1 MTKPFALQPI
11 LELMQTRADD
21 ATRRLA
27 TLIAAEQ
34 DARSKLQMLQ
44 EYRDEYAGRF
54 RAAAQ
59 NGLGQREWRNYQE
72 FLDRLDEAVGHQRDA
87 VRRQEQQTAAGQSDW
102 QQQRKKLK
110 AFETLSHRHNVSEMA
125 RDQKRDQK
133 VQDEFAAR
141 RGEEDEAH

>member
-21 ATRRLA
+21 ATRHLA

-44 EYRDEYAGRF
+44 EYRDEYAARF

-87 VRRQEQQTAAGQSDW
+87 VTRQEQQTAAGQNAW
-102 QQQRKKLK
+102 QQQRQKLK
-110 AFETLSHRHNVSEMA
+110 AFETLSHRHTVSEVA

-133 VQDEFAAR
+133 TQDEFAAR
-141 RGEEDEAH
+141 RGGDDDEH